1 MNGPS
6 SAPTKFREAC
16 LTCPVFLTGPEF
28 LPQHRTQLDDT
39 RALISRAQTDGH
51 TRLTEMNRTV
61 ETNLLTIIATL
72 ETDQRDCRCA
82 AADSETC
89 CGKES
94 SDAP

>member
-1 MNGPS
+1 
-6 SAPTKFREAC
+6 
-16 LTCPVFLTGPEF
+16 
-28 LPQHRTQLDDT
+28 
-39 RALISRAQTDGH
+39 
-51 TRLTEMNRTV
+51 MNRTV